1 LEQQLWRSFNYR
13 TFSTLKLQ
21 IRGLLQQ
28 RKQSLNRQTQPV
40 QAEFWRE
47 RLQ

>member
-1 LEQQLWRSFNYR
+1 M
-13 TFSTLKLQ
+13 FSMLKLQ
-21 IRGLLQQ
+21 IRGLLLLQ
-28 RKQSLNRQTQPV
+28 RKQSLNRQTQPA

>member
-1 LEQQLWRSFNYR
+1 M
-13 TFSTLKLQ
+13 FSTLKLQ
-21 IRGLLQQ
+21 IRDLLLQ
-28 RKQSLNRQTQPV
+28 RKQSLNHQIQPV